1 MSKVRTAIVNM
12 EEGYMNL
19 TIKYD
24 DFEYKS
30 EICKTITQLEKKM
43 DIYPEVI
50 HRRDSQKK
58 GFCFVEFSGDD
69 YVCSRSCGEFIEE
82 LIVRLDIKEC
92 VTD

>member
-30 EICKTITQLEKKM
+30 KICQGITRLEKKM

-50 HRRDSQKK
+50 HRRDSDKRA
-58 GFCFVEFSGDD
+58 FCSVEFSGDD
-69 YVCSRSCGEFIEE
+69 YVCSRSCGDFIEE
-82 LIVRLDIKEC
+82 LIATLDIKEC